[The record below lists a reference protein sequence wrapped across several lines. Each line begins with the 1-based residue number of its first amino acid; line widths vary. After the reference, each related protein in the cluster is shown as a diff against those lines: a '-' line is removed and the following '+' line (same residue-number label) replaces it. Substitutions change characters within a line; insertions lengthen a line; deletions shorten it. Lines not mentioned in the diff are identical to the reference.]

1 MGREIVLL
9 ENEEIKQIL
18 KIKVVE
24 EQKRKRKF
32 SFQLEF
38 FVASHGQDSMVI
50 G

>member
-9 ENEEIKQIL
+9 ENEEKKQIL

-24 EQKRKRKF
+24 EAERKKKF
-32 SFQLEF
+32 FFQLEF
-38 FVASHGQDSMVI
+38 FVASYGQDSMVI